1 MGESQLVSS
10 DKLVMLGDTSTNIFE
25 YYYVRPDILDS
36 YYRIKNLIGNGS
48 NAQMVIYQKV
58 Y

>member
-36 YYRIKNLIGNGS
+36 YYRI
-48 NAQMVIYQKV
+48 
-58 Y
+58 